1 MTDENYIKW
10 AVAHLRGF
18 NYGAIGT
25 DHCSDVT
32 CDAIEAVCKAYI
44 AEHPA
49 DDEDPITDEWL
60 IDEWGFYGDGAD
72 VLHRWVTDKIRLYRL
87 KSFGNRVMYSSG
99 HVHAVNRG
107 EVRRM
112 AAGFGL
118 MKNPHRTKGK

>member
-1 MTDENYIKW
+1 MKADAPNPRDDAASILNAASRGGIPDCWVPIVES
-10 AVAHLRGF
+10 VA
-18 NYGAIGT
+18 A
-25 DHCSDVT
+25 
-32 CDAIEAVCKAYI
+32 AYL

-49 DDEDPITDEWL
+49 DDDDPITDEWL

-118 MKNPHRTKGK
+118 MRNPHTGRK